1 MHDRRPICHPDS
13 PMRMTRLKLK
23 KAILGAVLVT
33 SGWPWLEGLDIER
46 MLSSMKGHYQ
56 QVNDYQA
63 VLKTIER
70 IDSRLSQEGITLLRF
85 RKPFDVYLEWIVGP
99 FAGRQVVYLKDR
111 NPTEFYFRAESWLK
125 RIFAPEKFDIRSPRA
140 LKNQHQTIS
149 NIGIGNLIDFMLK
162 ELSKGKQDPEFRLWT
177 KEDSVIE
184 GRPVWVIEGTFPN
197 QRPRSYT
204 VEEGDTIWSIA
215 ERFEIHPYVIVHN
228 NDNVRDFFDL
238 EEGKRL
244 RIPKYYAYRVE
255 AAVDKESRLPL
266 RIQAFDWSD
275 ELYESYSYT
284 NVRLNPGFGDEDFLL
299 R

>member
-1 MHDRRPICHPDS
+1 M
-13 PMRMTRLKLK
+13 
-23 KAILGAVLVT
+23 LVM
-33 SGWPWLEGLDIER
+33 SGGPWLEGVDVEHLLR
-46 MLSSMKGHYQ
+46 SMKDHYQ

-85 RKPFDVYLEWIVGP
+85 RKPFDVYLEWIMGP
-99 FAGRQVVYLKDR
+99 FAGRKVVYLKER
-111 NPTEFYFRAESWLK
+111 NPSEFYFRAESWLM
-125 RIFAPEKFDIRSPRA
+125 RIFAPKKFGIRSPRA
-140 LKNQHQTIS
+140 LKDTHQTIN
-149 NIGIGNLIDFMLK
+149 NIGIGNLIDFMMK
-162 ELSKGKQDPEFRLWT
+162 ELNKGKHDPEFRMRL
-177 KEDSVIE
+177 KEDRVVD

-204 VEEGDTIWSIA
+204 VESGDEIWSIA
-215 ERFEIHPYVIVHN
+215 EKFEIHPYAIVHN
-228 NDNVRDFFDL
+228 NDNVTDFFDL

-244 RIPKYYAYRVE
+244 RIPIYYAYRVE
-255 AAVDKESRLPL
+255 TAVDKEWRLPL

-284 NVRLNPGFGDEDFLL
+284 DVTLNPGFGDEDFLL